1 MQKPSI
7 GRIVIFNKKT
17 VEGAMTQH
25 AAIITHVWSDT
36 CVNLK
41 AFGKDHNDTDVV
53 STSSI
58 QGDGENQWNWPERV

>member
-7 GRIVIFNKKT
+7 GRIVIFNKKVADGT
-17 VEGAMTQH
+17 IAKY
-25 AAIITHVWSDT
+25 AAIITHVWNDT

-53 STSSI
+53 STSCV
-58 QGDGENQWNWPERV
+58 QGDGESQWNWPERV